1 MLVQCINA
9 QIWRKR
15 NIFKTLQC
23 SMIFSA
29 ARPVGYIETKTIVW
43 VGNRSCEMKRRA
55 ILLIDLLTIRKC
67 GDPVDIGSLHAIGTQ
82 ESSERIG
89 GRGARVFRGVYEE
102 PDIHESIWQTEE

>member
-1 MLVQCINA
+1 MFDTSGMSNKVLSDIGDIERNMLVQCINA

-55 ILLIDLLTIRKC
+55 ILLIDLLT
-67 GDPVDIGSLHAIGTQ
+67 
-82 ESSERIG
+82 
-89 GRGARVFRGVYEE
+89 
-102 PDIHESIWQTEE
+102 